1 MVDCYIT
8 YPTVDCCMHTTY
20 SHTPHSI
27 TVNLCCTLYVCN
39 YPCWL
44 LFVVY
49 ILQSHLPLTLRQA
62 LHLSCAYVVVRAAQ
76 YYHCCSIAVSSYA
89 ISS

>member
-27 TVNLCCTLYVCN
+27 TVNFYCTLHVCN
-39 YPCWL
+39 YPRWL

-49 ILQSHLPLTLRQA
+49 ILQSHLPVNFAPSSPPLL
-62 LHLSCAYVVVRAAQ
+62 CMCCGP
-76 YYHCCSIAVSSYA
+76 CCSVLPLLLDSRI
-89 ISS
+89 

>member
-49 ILQSHLPLTLRQA
+49 ILQSHLPLTFA
-62 LHLSCAYVVVRAAQ
+62 KLSTSLVHMLWSVLLSTTIAAR
-76 YYHCCSIAVSSYA
+76 
-89 ISS
+89 